1 VTRIGIDARP
11 REVPGIVDDLR
22 LVRPLPALAAH
33 RALPL
38 TILRLH
44 DSGPEA
50 PTTTST
56 WALACSS
63 RQRED
68 GRISS

>member
-22 LVRPLPALAAH
+22 LGPLPALTAPAH
-33 RALPL
+33 VPASS
-38 TILRLH
+38 RLW
-44 DSGPEA
+44 PRT
-50 PTTTST
+50 PTRTST
-56 WALACSS
+56 WALACPSP
-63 RQRED
+63 QRED